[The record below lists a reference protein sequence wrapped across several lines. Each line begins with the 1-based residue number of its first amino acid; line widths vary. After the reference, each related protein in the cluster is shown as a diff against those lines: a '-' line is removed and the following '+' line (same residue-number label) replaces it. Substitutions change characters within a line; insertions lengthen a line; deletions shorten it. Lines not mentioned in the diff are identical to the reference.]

1 NAVTKTLYSKVSD
14 IQNQVKASDAEMKEI
29 NDTLRDY
36 KEYKELKP
44 VYDEWY
50 STKRSGKK
58 EKFASAH
65 DGELRRYRMFRRVL
79 SEKYPD
85 MNIPI
90 KDLCKRRDEL
100 LNSRKVQKDK
110 LDEVRDEAKTAYRLE
125 QQVAS
130 EYRRRNK
137 NRVNERGI
145 ER

>member
-1 NAVTKTLYSKVSD
+1 ML
-14 IQNQVKASDAEMKEI
+14 
-29 NDTLRDY
+29 
-36 KEYKELKP
+36 
-44 VYDEWY
+44 
-50 STKRSGKK
+50 
-58 EKFASAH
+58 
-65 DGELRRYRMFRRVL
+65 RRVL

-100 LNSRKVQKDK
+100 LNSRKDQKDK

-125 QQVAS
+125 QQVTS